1 MHPEHLKN
9 KKNLKQLKRK
19 VGSYYS
25 VNKNDSKKERRVR
38 TIGSEG
44 NGGRRLARE
53 EGLGAKKGMT
63 WKEGKGGC
71 AVRRGRRGR

>member
-1 MHPEHLKN
+1 M
-9 KKNLKQLKRK
+9 
-19 VGSYYS
+19 GSYYS
-25 VNKNDSKKERRVR
+25 VNKKKKNSEKERKVR

-71 AVRRGRRGR
+71 AVRRRTRGR

>member
-1 MHPEHLKN
+1 M
-9 KKNLKQLKRK
+9 
-19 VGSYYS
+19 
-25 VNKNDSKKERRVR
+25 R

-63 WKEGKGGC
+63 WREGKGGC
-71 AVRRGRRGR
+71 AVRRRTRGR

>member
-1 MHPEHLKN
+1 
-9 KKNLKQLKRK
+9 
-19 VGSYYS
+19 
-25 VNKNDSKKERRVR
+25 VR

>member
-1 MHPEHLKN
+1 M
-9 KKNLKQLKRK
+9 
-19 VGSYYS
+19 
-25 VNKNDSKKERRVR
+25 R

-63 WKEGKGGC
+63 WKEGRGGC
-71 AVRRGRRGR
+71 AVRRGTRGR

>member
-1 MHPEHLKN
+1 M
-9 KKNLKQLKRK
+9 
-19 VGSYYS
+19 GSYYS
-25 VNKNDSKKERRVR
+25 VNKKKKKKKNIEKDRKVR

-44 NGGRRLARE
+44 NGGHRLARE

-71 AVRRGRRGR
+71 AVRRGTRGR